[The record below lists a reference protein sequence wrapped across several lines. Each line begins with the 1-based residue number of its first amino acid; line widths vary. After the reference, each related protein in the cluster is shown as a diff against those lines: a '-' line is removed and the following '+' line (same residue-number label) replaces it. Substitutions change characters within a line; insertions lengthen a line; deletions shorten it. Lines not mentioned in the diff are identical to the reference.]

1 MVKCTYCGREEA
13 LFKGIHL
20 ITNEGVVQYLCSSKC
35 RKNAFKLKRDKR
47 KLKWTE
53 AYRIALKK
61 IRVKEEARNA
71 QASQATKDSEEKP
84 VKTAKTKKKE
94 N

>member
-1 MVKCTYCGREEA
+1 MVKCSYCGREEA

-53 AYRIALKK
+53 ANSVALTKT
-61 IRVKEEARNA
+61 RVKEEARVA
-71 QASQATKDSEEKP
+71 QAFQA
-84 VKTAKTKKKE
+84 AKA
-94 N
+94 

>member
-1 MVKCTYCGREEA
+1 MYCGREEV
-13 LFKGIHL
+13 LFRGIHL

-61 IRVKEEARNA
+61 MRVKEEARVA
-71 QASQATKDSEEKP
+71 QASQAAKTPEEKP
-84 VKTAKTKKKE
+84 AKNIVKDI
-94 N
+94 NN

>member
-13 LFKGIHL
+13 LFRGIHL
-20 ITNEGVVQYLCSSKC
+20 ITNDGVVQYLCSSKC

-61 IRVKEEARNA
+61 IRVKEEVRIA
-71 QASQATKDSEEKP
+71 QASQAAKAPEEKP
-84 VKTAKTKKKE
+84 VKAAKTEKKA